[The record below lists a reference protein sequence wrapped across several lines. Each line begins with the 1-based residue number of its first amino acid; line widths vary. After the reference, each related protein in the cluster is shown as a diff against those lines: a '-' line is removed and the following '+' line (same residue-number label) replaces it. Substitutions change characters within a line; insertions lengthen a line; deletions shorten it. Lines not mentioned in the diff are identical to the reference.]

1 VTEQPD
7 NASHCFV
14 CGPENPIGLHLIFRL
29 ENNICRAEFTPQPQ
43 HCGYTGI
50 THGGI
55 IFSVLDDVM
64 ANWLVL
70 QGKRAYTAKVDLRYK
85 DSLPTGTPV
94 RLEGHC
100 QGQPVGEQLITCPAC
115 VMHGVDDSP
124 ILEQIDLTNTRRAK
138 YLASYHSTSAVDH
151 PLARLRAIGGDFK

>member
-1 VTEQPD
+1 MTEQPAS
-7 NASHCFV
+7 ASHCFV
-14 CGPENPIGLHLIFRL
+14 CGPENPIGLHLTFRL
-29 ENNICRAEFTPQPQ
+29 ENNICRAEFTPQSQ
-43 HCGYTGI
+43 HCGYSGI

-55 IFSVLDDVM
+55 IFSALDDVM

-100 QGQPVGEQLITCPAC
+100 LKSRGRLFMMRGLMVRIDNEQTIAEC
-115 VMHGVDDSP
+115 D
-124 ILEQIDLTNTRRAK
+124 
-138 YLASYHSTSAVDH
+138 ASFMLSA
-151 PLARLRAIGGDFK
+151 

>member
-1 VTEQPD
+1 VEPIVTEQPD
-7 NASHCFV
+7 SASHCFV
-14 CGPENPIGLHLIFRL
+14 CGPENPIGLHLTFRL
-29 ENNICRAEFTPQPQ
+29 ENNICRAEFTPQSQ
-43 HCGYTGI
+43 HCGYSGI

-55 IFSVLDDVM
+55 IFSALDDVM

-100 QGQPVGEQLITCPAC
+100 LKSRGRLFMMRGLMVRIDNEQTIAEC
-115 VMHGVDDSP
+115 D
-124 ILEQIDLTNTRRAK
+124 
-138 YLASYHSTSAVDH
+138 ASFMLSA
-151 PLARLRAIGGDFK
+151 

>member
-1 VTEQPD
+1 MTEQPD
-7 NASHCFV
+7 SASHCFV
-14 CGPENPIGLHLIFRL
+14 CGPENPIGLHLTFRL
-29 ENNICRAEFTPQPQ
+29 ENNICRAEFTPQSQ
-43 HCGYTGI
+43 HCGYSGI

-55 IFSVLDDVM
+55 IFSALDDVM

-100 QGQPVGEQLITCPAC
+100 LKSRGRLFMMRGLMVRIDNEQTIAEC
-115 VMHGVDDSP
+115 D
-124 ILEQIDLTNTRRAK
+124 
-138 YLASYHSTSAVDH
+138 ASFMLSA
-151 PLARLRAIGGDFK
+151 

>member
-1 VTEQPD
+1 MTEQPD

-55 IFSVLDDVM
+55 IFSALDDVM

-70 QGKRAYTAKVDLRYK
+70 QDKRAYTAKVDLRYK

-100 QGQPVGEQLITCPAC
+100 LKARGRLFMMRGLMIRTDNEQTVAEC
-115 VMHGVDDSP
+115 D
-124 ILEQIDLTNTRRAK
+124 
-138 YLASYHSTSAVDH
+138 ASFMLSV
-151 PLARLRAIGGDFK
+151 